1 MKKILVPILLFAG
14 ASTFY
19 MCSTAKVVLST
30 PGNAE
35 LAIAQKTWPTAT
47 LQSLEEGRV
56 IYTTKCNTCHGLKN
70 IPNRT
75 EASWK
80 HEIDDMS
87 PKAKLTAQEKDL
99 LTQYILSTRTVGAA
113 LKK

>member
-19 MCSTAKVVLST
+19 MCSTAKVASTT

-35 LAIAQKTWPTAT
+35 LAIAQKTWPSAT

-56 IYTTKCNTCHGLKN
+56 IYTTKCNTCHGLMK
-70 IPNRT
+70 IVGRS

-87 PKAKLTAQEKDL
+87 PKAKLTAQEKEL
-99 LTQYILSTRTVGAA
+99 LTQYILSTRALGAA
-113 LKK
+113 TK

>member
-1 MKKILVPILLFAG
+1 MKKILIPILLFA
-14 ASTFY
+14 SSTTFY
-19 MCSTAKVVLST
+19 MCSASKVATTLAT

-35 LAIAQKTWPTAT
+35 LAIAQKTWPSAT

-70 IPNRT
+70 IPNRS
-75 EASWK
+75 ESSWK

-87 PKAKLTAQEKDL
+87 PKAKLTAKEKEL
-99 LTQYILSTRTVGAA
+99 MTQYILSTRAVFA
-113 LKK
+113 K